1 MIFNNFSIREKREKE
16 ENKLKI
22 KNINDLITLEN

>member
-1 MIFNNFSIREKREKE
+1 MCGLSLFLVKAT

-22 KNINDLITLEN
+22 KNINPILLIKNLC